1 MKISDFVSSIST
13 GLARTNRYSVILDFP
28 SVVNTDGL
36 LDTRT
41 MLMFCDQIQLP
52 GLTVQTNP
60 NRTFGEVRETP
71 YEFNYEPITMSFYV
85 DSKMHVKVLFDDWLK
100 GLQSYDRRTFRYYDQ
115 YICPQMNILVQD
127 TLDRNTY
134 QVNLYECYPKSIG
147 AVQMDYAAKDIMKI
161 QVTMVYKFWKS
172 VEIGPSPSDSEFA
185 SGAPLQ
191 GAISRG
197 IDIPFFEGFQTD
209 INEIVNIPTQYLED
223 FSTFQ
228 STVAKESGITEFRN
242 SASDALNKIKS
253 EKSRIEQD
261 IQSKVQGVLT
271 GAQNSIKNFFV

>member
-13 GLARTNRYSVILDFP
+13 GLARTNRYSVLMEFP
-28 SVVNTDGL
+28 SVVNTEGL

-52 GLTVQTNP
+52 GLTVQTSP

-85 DSKMHVKVLFDDWLK
+85 DSKMHVKVLFDDWVK
-100 GLQSYDRRTFRYYDQ
+100 GLQSMDRRTFRYYDQ

-127 TLDRNTY
+127 TLDRSTY

-147 AVQMDYAAKDIMKI
+147 AVQMDYASKDIMKI

-172 VEIGPSPSDSEFA
+172 VEIDPAPSDSQLA
-185 SGAPLQ
+185 SGSPLQ

-209 INEIVNIPTQYLED
+209 INSIVNIPNQYLED

-228 STVAKESGITEFRN
+228 STVMRDSGITEFRN
-242 SASDALNKIKS
+242 GASDALNKIKS
-253 EKSRIEQD
+253 EKSRIEQ
-261 IQSKVQGVLT
+261 QVQAKAQGVLSV
-271 GAQNSIKNFFV
+271 GQNIKNLFA